1 MRKGYLTT
9 AAALGLALG
18 LGVGATA
25 HAATAPAAPMLD
37 CPLGRQPLSTQSP
50 LADVL
55 SVPAGKAVV
64 EAASPGLAHAMMHP
78 FGGGAL
84 PPGFDRIVTPRS
96 VLAMLGKTDPA
107 LSARLDKDLAKVR
120 LTNADVAIRCR
131 TYDNDRP
138 AIPADLPRP
147 AILVFGKITG
157 FRDSPSVN
165 AAETALKGIATR
177 HGWGIVFTDRGGVFN
192 AADLSRF
199 DAVVWN
205 NVSGD
210 ALTIPQRAAF
220 RKYVESG
227 GGYAG
232 IHGSGGD
239 PQFFWN
245 WYADTLIGARFIGHP
260 MAPQFQEARVV
271 VEDRAHPAT
280 HGLPGEW
287 RMTEEWY
294 SFDRSVRPLPR
305 TRVLASLDET
315 TYKPGEGFGRKMAMG
330 DHPIAWTRCLGK
342 GRSFYTAIGHRPE
355 NYSQPE
361 SLQLLDQGIL
371 WAMGLSPESCA
382 AK

>member
-1 MRKGYLTT
+1 MRKGITLA
-9 AAALGLALG
+9 AAALGLG
-18 LGVGATA
+18 LAPAA
-25 HAATAPAAPMLD
+25 HAAPVLD

-55 SVPAGKAVV
+55 SVPAARASV
-64 EAASPGLAHAMMHP
+64 EAASLGLADAMMHP
-78 FGGGAL
+78 FNGHAL

-96 VLAMLGKTDPA
+96 VLVMLGKTDPA
-107 LSARLDKDLAKVR
+107 LTARLDRDLAKVR
-120 LTNADVAIRCR
+120 LTTADVAVRCR

-138 AIPADLPRP
+138 SLPADLPRESL
-147 AILVFGKITG
+147 LVFGKITG

-165 AAETALKGIATR
+165 AAETALRAIAAR
-177 HGWGIVFTDRGGVFN
+177 HGWGIVFTDKGGVFN
-192 AADLSRF
+192 ARDLSRF
-199 DAVVWN
+199 KAVVWN
-205 NVSGD
+205 TISGD

-220 RKYVESG
+220 RRYVEHG
-227 GGYAG
+227 GGFAG

-239 PQFFWN
+239 PQFFWD

-271 VEDRAHPAT
+271 VEDKAHPAT
-280 HGLPGEW
+280 HSLPAEW

-294 SFDRSVRPLPR
+294 SFNRSVRPLPG
-305 TRVLASLDET
+305 TRVLASLDEG
-315 TYKPGEGFGRKMAMG
+315 TYKPGEGFGQKLAMG
-330 DHPIAWTRCLGK
+330 DHPIAWTRCLAK

-371 WAMGLSPESCA
+371 WAMGLSPEGCIPVA
-382 AK
+382 TRTK

>member
-1 MRKGYLTT
+1 MSKRIMMLS
-9 AAALGLALG
+9 AAALALWS
-18 LGVGATA
+18 GAA
-25 HAATAPAAPMLD
+25 QAADVMD

-55 SVPAGKAVV
+55 AVPAARAVV
-64 EAASPGLAHAMMHP
+64 EAASPGLADKMMKP
-78 FGGGAL
+78 FGGNAL

-96 VLAMLGKTDPA
+96 VITMLGKGDPA
-107 LSARLDKDLAKVR
+107 FVAKLDAGLAKVK
-120 LTNADVAIRCR
+120 LTAADIAARCQ

-138 AIPADLPRP
+138 ALPADLPRES
-147 AILVFGKITG
+147 ILIFGKITG

-165 AAETALKGIATR
+165 AAEAALRQIAAR
-177 HGWGIVFTDRGGVFN
+177 HGWGIVFTDKGGVFN

-199 DAVVWN
+199 KAVVWN

-220 RKYVESG
+220 RRWIERG
-227 GGYAG
+227 GGFAG

-239 PQFFWN
+239 PQWFWD

-271 VEDRAHPAT
+271 VEDKAHPAT
-280 HGLPGEW
+280 QGLPADW

-294 SFDRSVRPLPR
+294 SFDRSPQGGSV
-305 TRVLASLDET
+305 RVLATLDES
-315 TYKPGEGFGRKMAMG
+315 TYKPGEGFGRNLAMG
-330 DHPIAWTRCLGK
+330 DHPIAWTRCLAK

-355 NYSQPE
+355 SYSQPE
-361 SLQLLDQGIL
+361 SVKLLDQGIL
-371 WAMGLSPESCA
+371 WAMGLAPEGCPA
-382 AK
+382 RQ